1 MDVDEAREQRLA
13 VGTHY
18 LRALGSLDVSSD
30 RIDPATPHDDGAA
43 IGILARGIED
53 RRAGDRDQLAARFG
67 EHRLARPAKPGGQRR
82 SRYDH
87 LPQTDHPG
95 LLGCL
100 LFPLPCFATAA
111 VDIPPKNGLTQVS
124 NPVTNSQ

>member
-67 EHRLARPAKPGGQRR
+67 EYRLARPAKPGGERR

-87 LPQTDHPG
+87 LPKTGHARPLD
-95 LLGCL
+95 CL
-100 LFPLPCFATAA
+100 IVALPCFDAAA
-111 VDIPPKNGLTQVS
+111 VGLDRKSVVLGKRS
-124 NPVTNSQ
+124 YVR

>member
-67 EHRLARPAKPGGQRR
+67 EYRLARPAKPGGERR
-82 SRYDH
+82 SRYAH
-87 LPQTDHPG
+87 LPKTAHARP
-95 LLGCL
+95 LACSLARPRVVLGKS
-100 LFPLPCFATAA
+100 
-111 VDIPPKNGLTQVS
+111 VV
-124 NPVTNSQ
+124 